1 MKVLLHPSY
10 FPSIAHFVAMVQARQ
25 VVLEV
30 CDNYQ
35 KQTYRNR
42 TYIYGPNGKQA
53 LTVPVKHAKNA
64 TGHQKHKKVQIE
76 NNFHWQKQHWKTL
89 QTAYRT
95 SPFFEF
101 YEDELAPF
109 FQKEHLFLMDL
120 TKESIRLICSCLD
133 LDFSYQTTTAY
144 ENTVTSAGLT
154 DLRHLIDAKS
164 TQPKDFDP
172 YTQVFETKHGFL
184 ENLSIL
190 DLLFNEG
197 PQTVLY
203 LERQKCL

>member
-10 FPSIAHFVAMVQARQ
+10 FPSIAHFVAMVQAEQ
-25 VVLEV
+25 VVLEE

-42 TYIYGPNGKQA
+42 TYVYGPNGRQA

-64 TGHQKHKKVQIE
+64 TGHQKHKEVQIE

-109 FQKEHLFLMDL
+109 FQKKHHFLMDL
-120 TKESIRLICSCLD
+120 TKESIHLICSCLD
-133 LDFSYQTTTAY
+133 LDFSYQTTTTY
-144 ENTVTSAGLT
+144 EPEVSTEFI
-154 DLRHLIDAKS
+154 DLRNLIDAKS
-164 TQPKDFDP
+164 GHSQGFDT
-172 YTQVFETKHGFL
+172 YTQVFEVKHGFL

-197 PQTVLY
+197 PQTVAY
-203 LERQKCL
+203 LERQKRL